1 MDTTREN
8 VISGIVGA
16 FLFAL
21 VGGIVWFLFYLIN
34 FLSAISGLIGVVLAI
49 KGYKLFAKKESVK
62 GIIIASIVAFLVLV
76 LAWYLCLG
84 KDIFDAYQLWYQNG
98 EIEYTLSYTESLRA
112 APLFLKDS
120 EVGPAYY
127 KDLAIGL
134 GFALIGSIG
143 TIIAEVKSVKAKKR
157 LVESENNS
165 QKSEETPEEK

>member
-1 MDTTREN
+1 M
-8 VISGIVGA
+8 
-16 FLFAL
+16 
-21 VGGIVWFLFYLIN
+21 
-34 FLSAISGLIGVVLAI
+34 
-49 KGYKLFAKKESVK
+49 K

-98 EIEYTLSYTESLRA
+98 EIESTLSYTESLRA
-112 APLFLKDS
+112 APLFLKDP

-165 QKSEETPEEK
+165 QKSEGTPEEK